1 MKESRMN
8 KSIVVALLAGAATL
22 ASVPAHAA
30 HVSWS
35 VGINLPVPAVVVS
48 EPVPVYAPA
57 PVYAPEP
64 VYYQRQPVYAPEPV
78 YYSPRPPVY
87 VRPVPVAY
95 PRYYY
100 RAWHH
105 EHDHYRDHHDHDHD
119 RWEGRGWRRD

>member
-1 MKESRMN
+1 MN

-48 EPVPVYAPA
+48 APVPVYAPA

-64 VYYQRQPVYAPEPV
+64 VYYQREPAYVPAPV
-78 YYSPRPPVY
+78 YYEPRPPVY
-87 VRPVPVAY
+87 ARPVPVAY
-95 PRYYY
+95 PSYYP
-100 RAWHH
+100 AWRH
-105 EHDHYRDHHDHDHD
+105 EHYREHYRDHHDHD
-119 RWEGRGWRRD
+119 RWDGRRWRRD

>member
-1 MKESRMN
+1 MN

-35 VGINLPVPAVVVS
+35 VGVNLPVPAVVVS
-48 EPVPVYAPA
+48 APVPVYAPA

-78 YYSPRPPVY
+78 YYQRPPVY
-87 VRPVPVAY
+87 VRPVPVMY
-95 PRYYY
+95 PRYYSP
-100 RAWHH
+100 AWHH
-105 EHDHYRDHHDHDHD
+105 EHYREEYRDHHDHG
-119 RWEGRGWRRD
+119 RWEGRGWRHD

>member
-1 MKESRMN
+1 MN

-48 EPVPVYAPA
+48 APVPVYAPA

-78 YYSPRPPVY
+78 YYQRPPVY

-100 RAWHH
+100 PAGRY
-105 EHDHYRDHHDHDHD
+105 EHYRDHHDHG
-119 RWEGRGWRRD
+119 RWEGRGWHRD